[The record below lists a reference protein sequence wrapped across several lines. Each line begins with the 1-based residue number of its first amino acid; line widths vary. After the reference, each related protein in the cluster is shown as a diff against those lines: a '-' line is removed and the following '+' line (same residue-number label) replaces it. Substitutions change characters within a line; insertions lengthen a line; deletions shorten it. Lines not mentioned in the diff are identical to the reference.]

1 MPTGR
6 LDSIAVVS
14 TVSQVAEL
22 SAQELDALKQGA
34 AWYAK
39 YHERM
44 IAEQA
49 DDRSAAAVSRREH
62 FQDLHEA
69 LRKLGVRIRKPDGLP
84 A

>member
-1 MPTGR
+1 MATG
-6 LDSIAVVS
+6 SS
-14 TVSQVAEL
+14 VAAL
-22 SAQELDALKQGA
+22 SEEELDALKQGA
-34 AWYAK
+34 AWSAK

-62 FQDLHEA
+62 VQDLHEA
-69 LRKLGVRIRKPDGLP
+69 LRKLGVRIRRPDGLP